1 MQGDSF
7 GSNRSRR
14 VPPTVPQAKN
24 STSGAQRGAADMRDV
39 RRLVRVEDHV
49 LHVHTALALLV
60 QRECR
65 DVDDLGDETPGA
77 VARRGSSGQWWLR

>member
-7 GSNRSRR
+7 GSTRSLRL
-14 VPPTVPQAKN
+14 PLTVPQAKN
-24 STSGAQRGAADMRDV
+24 PTSGAQCAADDMQ
-39 RRLVRVEDHV
+39 LTGWLLRVEDHL
-49 LHVHTALALLV
+49 LHAHTALSLLV

-65 DVDDLGDETPGA
+65 DHDDLGDETPGA

>member
-7 GSNRSRR
+7 GSTRSLRL
-14 VPPTVPQAKN
+14 PLTVPQAKN
-24 STSGAQRGAADMRDV
+24 SVSGAQRGDADMRFTGW
-39 RRLVRVEDHV
+39 RLRVEDHL
-49 LHVHTALALLV
+49 LHAHTALALLV

>member
-1 MQGDSF
+1 MQGDYF

-14 VPPTVPQAKN
+14 LPLTVPPAKN
-24 STSGAQRGAADMRDV
+24 QASGAQRGTADM
-39 RRLVRVEDHV
+39 LVAGWLLRVEDHV
-49 LHVHTALALLV
+49 LHAHTALALLV